1 MSRGM
6 PGICRVE
13 AYMNNHVGS
22 IMQENQGSTQ
32 DMKYSL
38 FTRLNTQE
46 FGVPGEFNLLEPHS
60 GQVGGMVR
68 HETVVWIK
76 VVGTEKFMFLYTLT
90 VHLSGQATTVQ
101 WLWTETQ
108 YLLIIFQNIFRQRE
122 RQRHA
127 GGEGE
132 YWGE

>member
-1 MSRGM
+1 MQIRGGHEQSCWQHYARE
-6 PGICRVE
+6 PGQHTGYEVQFIYQ
-13 AYMNNHVGS
+13 A
-22 IMQENQGSTQ
+22 
-32 DMKYSL
+32 KYP
-38 FTRLNTQE
+38 
-46 FGVPGEFNLLEPHS
+46 GVWGAGEFNLLEPHS

-76 VVGTEKFMFLYTLT
+76 VVGTEKFMFLYTRT

-122 RQRHA
+122 RQKHA
-127 GGEGE
+127 GGEGD